1 MKNLKITF
9 LTIIAAFMAFSCSS
23 DDDSSISQTTNAEL
37 IIGTWKLTS
46 TSSNGV
52 ADTLTECDLLD
63 TLTFNETTVIYINN
77 DRIPEEEPCNSAS
90 DTAPYSINDNTI
102 TLTNPLGSIVTNEIA
117 ALNSTTLTLRYDQ
130 GTDTEPFVDLESY
143 TRQ

>member
-1 MKNLKITF
+1 MQNLKITF
-9 LTIIAAFMAFSCSS
+9 LTIITAFMAFTCSS

-63 TLTFNETTVIYINN
+63 TLTFNETTVIYITN
-77 DRIPEEEPCNSAS
+77 DSITEEEPCNSES
-90 DTAPYSINDNTI
+90 DTAPYSINDNTK
-102 TLTNPLGSIVTNEIA
+102 
-117 ALNSTTLTLRYDQ
+117 
-130 GTDTEPFVDLESY
+130 
-143 TRQ
+143 